1 MGTSTLFSHFLHLSS
16 PLFTYF
22 TILHL
27 ISPLTPP
34 SLTFLHLL
42 SPLFSPLYSTIT
54 RSLYLHL
61 SSPLSSPFFTI
72 HKPTPH
78 WDDNKNLNTPQVSA
92 RTSHEVKRAS
102 NSPSTP
108 TTKQTLFPHGHTN
121 GTILHLFSPLT
132 PPFFTFFTF
141 FHLFSPLFSPLYSP
155 ITRSLFFSPFFTFFH
170 LTILPRR
177 CSFHR

>member
-1 MGTSTLFSHFLHLSS
+1 MSLRADRSFLFLLLRHVPLRRGWGGGRAGSWEMGWEGMGTSTLFSHFLHLSS

-108 TTKQTLFPHGHTN
+108 ATKQTLFPHGHTN
-121 GTILHLFSPLT
+121 GTNQ
-132 PPFFTFFTF
+132 
-141 FHLFSPLFSPLYSP
+141 
-155 ITRSLFFSPFFTFFH
+155 
-170 LTILPRR
+170 
-177 CSFHR
+177 